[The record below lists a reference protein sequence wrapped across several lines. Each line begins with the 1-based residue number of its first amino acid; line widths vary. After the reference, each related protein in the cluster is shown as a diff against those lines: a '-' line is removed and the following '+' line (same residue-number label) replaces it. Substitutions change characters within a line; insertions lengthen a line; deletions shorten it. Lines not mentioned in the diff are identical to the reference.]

1 MAAVPVMFAPC
12 REEIKMFPHV
22 QSYITE
28 VNVLVFTAL
37 YQAKF
42 RYLLSPG
49 MNFHPCPNWTHGAGE
64 CYCRGAPA
72 LMW

>member
-1 MAAVPVMFAPC
+1 MATPVMLPPY
-12 REEIKMFPHV
+12 REEIKMFPYV

-49 MNFHPCPNWTHGAGE
+49 MNFHPCPNWTPVPEPEPEHVTAE
-64 CYCRGAPA
+64 E
-72 LMW
+72 L